1 MPTVPVTDEGSL
13 MSNPARQPYLTES
26 VHYMARGSADG
37 EYPPV
42 CRAAMITEVHPVGA
56 TAAVVVFNP
65 TGIFLHQ
72 SLAHDEKRAPGS
84 WHFAHA

>member
-1 MPTVPVTDEGSL
+1 

-26 VHYMARGSADG
+26 VHYMAHGSLDG
-37 EYPPV
+37 KYPPV
-42 CRAAMITEVHPVGA
+42 CRAAMITEVHVGT

-72 SLAHDEKRAPGS
+72 SLEHNEDRAPGT
-84 WHFAHA
+84 WHWAH